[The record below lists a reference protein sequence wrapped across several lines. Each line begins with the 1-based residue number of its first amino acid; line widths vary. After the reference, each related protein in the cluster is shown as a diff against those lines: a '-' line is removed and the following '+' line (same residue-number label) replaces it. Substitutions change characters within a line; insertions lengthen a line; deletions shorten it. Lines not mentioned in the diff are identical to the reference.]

1 MFASDLSF
9 SKAIMADRTHRPAHP
24 RQERVYRRIEAE
36 RPAARPAQA
45 RGR

>member
-24 RQERVYRRIEAE
+24 RQERVYRIEAE
-36 RPAARPAQA
+36 RPAARPAHA